1 MQNLQTFDSAR
12 NWDEIEEAASKVS
25 GALVYWENPRLEAA
39 DDAAKSIVIDYYK
52 LDEEVPAELILL
64 MESKYYGYI
73 EFRSVEVAED
83 FVMDYFPRKDEVND
97 DTYWYQC
104 FVVRPDT
111 VIEYDNN
118 TLRPGLNRP
127 Q

>member
-83 FVMDYFPRKDEVND
+83 FVMDYFPSKDEVND

-104 FVVRPDT
+104 FVVRPNT

-118 TLRPGLNRP
+118 ALRPGLNRP